1 MEPEQVDSPP
11 VYLPVGTEVSAK
23 FKGAFC
29 EARITK
35 LVKLVK
41 IKVQLKD
48 ASIITVE
55 ESAIQGGRLEINQ
68 NVELRHM
75 KQSLK
80 GQIICIKDCSSYT
93 VIFNDGDERIL
104 KRTKL
109 CQKGEKHFKEA
120 ETLDKLPL
128 YHPDKRLKKKKEEE
142 DKNSARFPL
151 VSPSSQQSPRHF
163 RSSSVTPLK
172 GIASTRSATRAIARL
187 QFEESERSASAA
199 ADCFPD
205 GLSSNLLAK
214 SSSLSPQLAANSV
227 ETDPESEELIRYDQ
241 PSCST
246 AADVVVERPAID
258 EHHHHLA
265 KEFPSGV
272 AVLINAFTPPKF
284 GGRLGMIVSQEEF
297 RTQCKTPVPILQ
309 IEANQVPFRSF
320 QNGRYNLTSFDRLSK
335 FDPVETRR
343 LTDFGSMGLKVA
355 FERANSYVTR
365 GELPQSWTRK
375 PSDAVD
381 LAKKKLKKAEKV
393 SDSSS
398 SEDDDSAYNERRD
411 LCVAHFYKFQ
421 DESGN
426 QLNRVPLLGGKE
438 IDIYRIYDVVSRMG
452 GHKRVTQESG
462 WRRVLRKLHLEDTGV
477 SPTTV
482 KNSYIRYFEKFESFM
497 KNLGYSSLTVA
508 ASTPSANPRNTRMI
522 RGYNSPHDSKL
533 SEQKKKARPKEQRM
547 PSDRGQSIS
556 KEASDSVI
564 KSRSASI
571 ASAKAASPAVIA
583 AALRNDEQQ
592 RKSLEAMPSN
602 TTTIGSDAE
611 FIIAHDEAAT
621 FDTTHQQQKT
631 ELHEETAES
640 VVDKLTEANLK
651 SSTLLENLEMDKKRT
666 GSQESTT
673 WSRSTSTEGSLTT
686 NKKETS
692 LPKHPKSTRG
702 RRPKIPRDQRTKSPS
717 GHQAVLEDIGYTNAH
732 IFTRFYQGQNVHARH
747 HLRFYDARVIMVN
760 QPTLCE
766 VAKSL
771 SDALEEQSVISNQMS
786 LTDLTYE
793 NMGDELRKTL
803 RNLMMS
809 TKIFVHYLGW
819 NSRYDEWLMLHKIR
833 VDEKDENCSAK
844 ALGQLVPDQLAPQLL
859 SVAMDWCR
867 SAEGIASLA
876 TIPSAQSCEQ
886 RPRRLSAATLAK
898 TNTNL
903 VRKCNEVMPSVEETA
918 ASTTYRQDEIEDANK
933 WKNIADKQPN
943 QKCPLQFV
951 GTTKVVP
958 QEMGGAF
965 HSSTATNCIYSAPP
979 LPPKV
984 VTTMGPTRHHQ
995 QQQQTNMA
1003 STNLLTNSTKAHSSP
1018 SRHVFVTSPSKYAN
1032 IEQSSLPANPVVVCI
1047 KNDSEG
1053 RTSHMTMAPYSIVVK
1068 TAQSSDYA
1076 HAMSASLCNKTTNIL
1091 MSPKRPDKE
1100 DKNGTLDIDDAGSG
1114 PAHHLQA
1121 SSSQPTSTEVAVSIQ
1136 SHFTKVD
1143 MSKAHHLQAE
1153 TTIFV
1158 HGASSGCCAF
1168 SAKSPSNGERKAV
1181 VVGLQAPCGGVH
1193 SLNVSEQ
1200 VVDSSSSSRTL
1211 DKEEPKHTVHLQHSQ
1226 HCVSKKRTAPVASGA
1241 ANGGGKAPI
1250 DPTQT
1255 EEDDE
1260 GMAEGTHSASIHS
1273 VRQRVMQ
1280 KMEDE
1285 HIYDSYAFVGLSEL
1299 DDELEKCVHDPDEQ
1313 VRLIEGRMRELRE
1326 IYHKYKGKLTDLE
1339 KEHKKRQRHEKT
1351 NARKMV
1357 TTNI

>member
-75 KQSLK
+75 KQSQK

-142 DKNSARFPL
+142 DKNSARFSL

-246 AADVVVERPAID
+246 AADVVVERPATD
-258 EHHHHLA
+258 EHHHHHLA

-284 GGRLGMIVSQEEF
+284 GGRVQLGMIVSQEEF

-335 FDPVETRR
+335 FDPIETRR

-381 LAKKKLKKAEKV
+381 LSKKKLKKAEKV

-533 SEQKKKARPKEQRM
+533 SDQKKKARPKDQRM
-547 PSDRGQSIS
+547 PSDRGLSIS
-556 KEASDSVI
+556 KEASDGVI

-602 TTTIGSDAE
+602 TTTIDSGAE
-611 FIIAHDEAAT
+611 FKIEHDEAAT
-621 FDTTHQQQKT
+621 VDTTHQQQKT

-640 VVDKLTEANLK
+640 VVDKLTEVNLK

-686 NKKETS
+686 NKKETEETTKS
-692 LPKHPKSTRG
+692 LSIPKHLKSTRG

-793 NMGDELRKTL
+793 NMGVELRKAL

-844 ALGQLVPDQLAPQLL
+844 ALGHLVPDQLAPQLL
-859 SVAMDWCR
+859 TAALDWCR

-876 TIPSAQSCEQ
+876 TIPSAQSSEQ

-903 VRKCNEVMPSVEETA
+903 VRKCNEMMPSVEETA
-918 ASTTYRQDEIEDANK
+918 STCRQDEIDDANK

-943 QKCPLQFV
+943 QKSPLQFV
-951 GTTKVVP
+951 VTTKVVP
-958 QEMGGAF
+958 QEVGGF
-965 HSSTATNCIYSAPP
+965 HSSAATNCIYSAPP

-984 VTTMGPTRHHQ
+984 VTTVCPPRHQ
-995 QQQQTNMA
+995 QQQQLNMA
-1003 STNLLTNSTKAHSSP
+1003 STNLLTNSTKVPSSS
-1018 SRHVFVTSPSKYAN
+1018 SRHVFVSSPSKYAN
-1032 IEQSSLPANPVVVCI
+1032 IEQSLPANPVVVCI
-1047 KNDSEG
+1047 KNDSDG

-1068 TAQSSDYA
+1068 TAQSSEYA
-1076 HAMSASLCNKTTNIL
+1076 HAMSASSLCNKTTNIL
-1091 MSPKRPDKE
+1091 MSPKPPDKE

-1114 PAHHLQA
+1114 PVHLQA

-1153 TTIFV
+1153 KTIFV

-1168 SAKSPSNGERKAV
+1168 SAKSPSNGERKAAA
-1181 VVGLQAPCGGVH
+1181 VVGMQAPCGAAR
-1193 SLNVSEQ
+1193 SLNVSEE
-1200 VVDSSSSSRTL
+1200 VVSSSSSSRTL
-1211 DKEEPKHTVHLQHSQ
+1211 DKEDPKHTVHLQHSQ
-1226 HCVSKKRTAPVASGA
+1226 HCVSKKRTAAVASGA
-1241 ANGGGKAPI
+1241 MSPPTKIWKQSKSANKGGANVGGKAPI
-1250 DPTQT
+1250 DATQT

-1260 GMAEGTHSASIHS
+1260 GTAEGTHSASIHS

-1280 KMEDE
+1280 K
-1285 HIYDSYAFVGLSEL
+1285 
-1299 DDELEKCVHDPDEQ
+1299 
-1313 VRLIEGRMRELRE
+1313 
-1326 IYHKYKGKLTDLE
+1326 
-1339 KEHKKRQRHEKT
+1339 
-1351 NARKMV
+1351 
-1357 TTNI
+1357 